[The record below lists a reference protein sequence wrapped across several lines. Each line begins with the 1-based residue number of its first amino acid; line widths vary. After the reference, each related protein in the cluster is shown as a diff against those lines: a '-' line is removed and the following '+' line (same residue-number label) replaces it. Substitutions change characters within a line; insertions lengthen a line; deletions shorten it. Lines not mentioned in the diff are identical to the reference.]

1 MSALALA
8 MKKSGHTVTGSDKGI
23 YPPISTYLK
32 ESGVDYYTGWH
43 PELMTKN
50 GDPDL
55 VVVGNVAGST
65 NPEWL
70 YTQENNLEYV
80 SYPELIEKFFIKENS
95 IVCSGTYGKTSSTT
109 LLTWILKTAKLNPT
123 YMFGGISLNDIPAAD
138 LTDSKYN
145 ILEGDE
151 YKSARWDLQ
160 AKFFHYHPTHLLLTS
175 CQWDHADVYPTE
187 ESYFNAFQELIN
199 KIPENG
205 MIVASEKIKDT
216 KLKIKDYL
224 SYGPSNNNDY
234 QYSNVKSTKDGLNFS
249 IIHTQRASVSSDNS
263 KTYNLKSKTL
273 GSYMADNMT
282 GAFAMAHQL
291 GIEPDVIIK
300 ALESF
305 KNIKRR
311 LEQKHNGDVTVFDDI
326 AHSPDK
332 AKSVL
337 ETLSKIYKRHPERSL
352 NEAKDEVEGSPTSLP
367 RIFAIFEPNSGNRQ
381 EEAITGYNNKF
392 EKADEVIIP
401 RLTQIKCDPNKPAPL
416 DGEKLAEIIAKTHG
430 NVKYIDDDEE
440 LINYLI
446 ENTKKDDVVVFLG
459 SHGFRGMISQLVS
472 RLSNKQ
478 IKQTS

>member
-1 MSALALA
+1 MHKLIKMHKNKKIHFIGICGVAMSALALA
-8 MKKSGHTVTGSDKGI
+8 MKKAGHNVTGSDKGI

-43 PELMTKN
+43 PEKMGK
-50 GDPDL
+50 PDL

-70 YTQENNLEYV
+70 HVQENNLEYV

-95 IVCSGTYGKTSSTT
+95 IICSGTYGKTSSTA
-109 LLTWILKTAKLNPT
+109 LLTWILKQAKLDPT
-123 YMFGGISLNDIPAAD
+123 YMFGGISLNDIPAAN
-138 LTDSKYN
+138 LTNSKYN

-187 ESYFNAFQELIN
+187 ESYFDAFQELIN
-199 KIPENG
+199 DMPKSG
-205 MIVASEKIKDT
+205 LIVASEKIKDSR
-216 KLKIKDYL
+216 LRIKDYM
-224 SYGPSNNNDY
+224 SYGPSDDSDY
-234 QYSNVKSTKDGLNFS
+234 QYKNVIATKDGLEFS
-249 IIHTQRASVSSDNS
+249 IINNS
-263 KTYNLKSKTL
+263 KTYNLKPKTL

-282 GAFAMAHQL
+282 GAFAMAHEL

-311 LEQKHNGDVTVFDDI
+311 LEKKLDGDITVFDDI

-337 ETLSKIYKRHPERSL
+337 ETLRKIYNGK
-352 NEAKDEVEGSPTSLP
+352 
-367 RIFAIFEPNSGNRQ
+367 IFAVFEPNSGNRQ
-381 EEAITGYNNKF
+381 EESISGYDNKF
-392 EKADEVIIP
+392 KQADEAIIP
-401 RLTQIKCDPNKPAPL
+401 RLTHIKRDPNKPAPL
-416 DGEKLAEIIAKTHG
+416 DGEKLTEVISKTHS
-430 NVKYIDDDEE
+430 NANFINEDEK

-446 ENTKKDDVVVFLG
+446 ENTTPGDVIVFLG
-459 SHGFRGMISQLVS
+459 SHGFRGMIDQLVS
-472 RLSNKQ
+472 KLSM
-478 IKQTS
+478 

>member
-8 MKKSGHTVTGSDKGI
+8 MKKAGHTVTGSDKGI

-43 PELMTKN
+43 PEKMTAK
-50 GDPDL
+50 GTPDL
-55 VVVGNVAGST
+55 VVVGNVAGSK

-70 YTQENNLEYV
+70 HVQENNLEYV

-95 IVCSGTYGKTSSTT
+95 IVTAGTYGKTSSTA
-109 LLTWILKTAKLNPT
+109 LLTWILKEAKLDPT

-151 YKSARWDLQ
+151 YKSARWDNK

-187 ESYFNAFQELIN
+187 ESYYNAFQELID
-199 KIPENG
+199 KMPESG
-205 MIVASEKIKDT
+205 MIVASEKIKDSR
-216 KLKIKDYL
+216 LKIKNYV
-224 SYGPSNNNDY
+224 SYGPSENNDY
-234 QYSNVKSTKDGLNFS
+234 QYTNVGSIKDGIEFE
-249 IIHTQRASVSSDNS
+249 IKIHTHRASVSSDN
-263 KTYNLKSKTL
+263 LKFKIRAQVL
-273 GSYMADNMT
+273 GDYMIDNMA
-282 GAFAMAHQL
+282 GAFAMAHEL

-300 ALESF
+300 ALTSF

-311 LEQKHNGDVTVFDDI
+311 LEKKHDGDVTVFDDI

-337 ETLSKIYKRHPERSL
+337 ETLSKIYNGK
-352 NEAKDEVEGSPTSLP
+352 
-367 RIFAIFEPNSGNRQ
+367 IIAIFEPNSGNRQ
-381 EEAITGYNNKF
+381 GEAITGYDNKF

-401 RLTQIKCDPNKPAPL
+401 RLTNIKRNPDKPAPL
-416 DGEKLAEIIAKTHG
+416 DGKKLTEVISKTHSS
-430 NVKYIDDDEE
+430 VKYIDVDEE
-440 LINYLI
+440 LINYLL
-446 ENTKKDDVVVFLG
+446 ENTKKDDVVVFKDDVVVFLG
-459 SHGFRGMISQLVS
+459 SHGFRGMIDELVS
-472 RLSNKQ
+472 ALSFRA
-478 IKQTS
+478 